1 MTARMATRSTKSPLQ
16 SIIADRAAQKPLQE
30 QVFDQVRE
38 AILSGQ
44 LSPGTRLPAT
54 RILASDLNVSR
65 NTILGAF
72 ERLHA
77 EGYIEGRAGSG
88 TRVSNILPEEL
99 LQTRNRLQVPIE
111 NTAPAGKLSRLSQ
124 VSISSNQQNRH
135 RPGPERAFRPGLPDL
150 SLFPFQLWGQLVA
163 KSWRNPPTEMLLAGE
178 MAGYLPL
185 RQSISNY
192 LGAVRGLHCTP
203 AQVLI
208 TSGAQQALDLIA
220 RVIIDPGDKVWL
232 EDPGYQGLRSTL
244 QAAGAKI
251 IDIPVDEDGICVDQ
265 GRKKAPDA
273 VLAAITPSHQYP
285 LGVTM
290 SLTRRLEIL
299 DWAKTANAWI
309 LEDDYD
315 SEFRYAGKPHLAL
328 QGLDQSQRV
337 IYVGTFS
344 KVLFPALRLGY
355 VVVPT
360 PLLASFT
367 AVRTSIDDY
376 PALALQPALHRF
388 IADGHFASHIRKL
401 RKLYEKRQ
409 QTMINAL
416 QLYAAGRLI
425 AAPAQAGMHLVVRLD
440 PSCGLNDEQI
450 SNQAEKAKLIVP
462 ALSSFY
468 NGKHSSQGL
477 VLGYAGLSEQEINL
491 GVKRLARLLE

>member
-1 MTARMATRSTKSPLQ
+1 MASRSTKSPLQ
-16 SIIADRAAQKPLQE
+16 SIIMDRAARKSLQT
-30 QVFDQVRE
+30 QVFDQVRG

-54 RILASDLNVSR
+54 RILASDLHVSR

-77 EGYIEGRAGSG
+77 EGYIEGLAGSG

-99 LQTRNRLQVPIE
+99 LLARNRSRVPSGD
-111 NTAPAGKLSRLSQ
+111 AVPAGKLSRLSQ
-124 VSISSNQQNRH
+124 ISTLNNPQNRH
-135 RPGPERAFRPGLPDL
+135 RPGPARAFRPGLPDL
-150 SLFPFQLWGQLVA
+150 SQFPFQLWGQLVA
-163 KSWRNPPTEMLLAGE
+163 KSWRNPPTDTLLAGE
-178 MAGYLPL
+178 MEGYFPL
-185 RQSISNY
+185 RQSISDY
-192 LGAVRGLHCTP
+192 LGAVRGLHCAP
-203 AQVLI
+203 EQVLI

-232 EDPGYQGLRSTL
+232 EDPGYHGLRSTL

-251 IDIPVDEDGICVDQ
+251 YDIRVDEEGICVKR
-265 GRKKAPDA
+265 GRKQAPDS

-285 LGVTM
+285 LGTTM
-290 SLTRRLEIL
+290 SLTRRLELL
-299 DWAKTANAWI
+299 DWAKTSNAWI

-355 VVVPT
+355 MVVPA
-360 PLLASFT
+360 PLLTSFT
-367 AVRTSIDDY
+367 AVRASIDDY

-388 IADGHFASHIRKL
+388 IDDGHFASHIRKL
-401 RKLYEKRQ
+401 RKLYSKRQ

-416 QLYAAGRLI
+416 QQHAAGCLI
-425 AAPAQAGMHLVVRLD
+425 ASPTQAGMHLVVRLNRA
-440 PSCGLNDEQI
+440 CGFDDKQI
-450 SNQAEKAKLIVP
+450 SDRAAKAGLIAP
-462 ALSSFY
+462 ALSRFY
-468 NGKHSSQGL
+468 KGKHSSQGL
-477 VLGYAGLSEQEINL
+477 VLGYAGLSEQEVNL
-491 GVKRLARLLE
+491 GVKHLAQLL

>member
-1 MTARMATRSTKSPLQ
+1 MTTRTATRSTKSPLQ
-16 SIIADRAAQKPLQE
+16 SIIVDRAAQKSLQE

-54 RILASDLNVSR
+54 RILASDLDVSR

-77 EGYIEGRAGSG
+77 EGYIEGLAGSG

-99 LQTRNRLQVPIE
+99 LQARNRSQVPIA
-111 NTAPAGKLSRLSQ
+111 NAAPAGKLSRLSK
-124 VSISSNQQNRH
+124 VSTLNNQQNRH

-150 SLFPFQLWGQLVA
+150 SQFPFQLWGQLVA
-163 KSWRNPPTEMLLAGE
+163 KSWRNPATDTLLAGE
-178 MAGYLPL
+178 MEGYLPL
-185 RQSISNY
+185 RQFISDY

-203 AQVLI
+203 EQVLI

-251 IDIPVDEDGICVDQ
+251 HNIPVDEEGICVTQ
-265 GRKKAPDA
+265 GRKQAPDA

-299 DWAKTANAWI
+299 DWAKTNNAWI

-355 VVVPT
+355 VVVPA
-360 PLLASFT
+360 PLLAPFM
-367 AVRTSIDDY
+367 AVRASIDDY

-409 QTMINAL
+409 RFLINAL
-416 QLYAAGRLI
+416 QQHGSRRLI
-425 AAPAQAGMHLVVRLD
+425 ASRARAGMHLVVRLD
-440 PSCGLNDEQI
+440 PSRDLDDKQI
-450 SNQAEKAKLIVP
+450 SNRAAKAGLIVP
-462 ALSSFY
+462 ALSRFY

-477 VLGYAGLSEQEINL
+477 ILGYSVLS
-491 GVKRLARLLE
+491 